1 MLNVRYV
8 FKYLSTRPTQSVVLC
23 VTVTGEHPFRDKALL
38 YRFWQDKESAAG
50 SPSQDQVVWAEDQ
63 LNMCLSV
70 LTQKGPD
77 AIMRMILRKP

>member
-1 MLNVRYV
+1 MAQYET
-8 FKYLSTRPTQSVVLC
+8 YSVCESVILY

-38 YRFWQDKESAAG
+38 YRFWQDKEGAAG

-63 LNMCLSV
+63 LNTCLSV

>member
-1 MLNVRYV
+1 MY
-8 FKYLSTRPTQSVVLC
+8 KWLSTRPTQSVMLC

-38 YRFWQDKESAAG
+38 YRLWQDEEGAAG

-63 LNMCLSV
+63 LNTCLSV
-70 LTQKGPD
+70 LTQKGTD